1 MLTRRGMLTAGAIA
15 AGVLGMPELL
25 GRNASVSATPQPK
38 AGVNPVVPFS
48 RAMPVAPVLEP
59 VSRAGGVDEY
69 RLSIQNTT
77 AQILP
82 GTTTPLLGFNGQF
95 AGPTIRAT
103 TGRPVKLTVTNGISE
118 GANVHLHGGHT
129 PAESDGYPMDII
141 EPGQS
146 RVYNYPNQ
154 QRGATLWYHDHNMD
168 SEADHVYRGLAGA
181 YIIEDPSEACLR
193 LPGGAYDVPIVL
205 RDIEFDSSGN
215 LVVFDDVSKRT
226 TTLANGVSQPY
237 FEVAARKY
245 RFRLVNAAN
254 DRTFQFTLPNGAIT
268 QIGTDGGLL
277 PAPVQ
282 VPVLE
287 LSSGERA
294 DIVVD
299 FSSYPLGTQLTLTD
313 PVAGGVI
320 RFDVT
325 RRALFD
331 FSRVPDRLRP
341 LPVLPAPTNTRE
353 VDLSFDLSQLPTT
366 GQVLGEVNGKQF
378 DPDRVDFTIK
388 KGTTEVWTV
397 TSTDPPGVRHTFHL
411 HLTQFQV
418 LERNGKA
425 PLRSDRGLKDTI
437 YLTAGETVKIQA
449 TFGPYTG
456 KYPFHCHFLEHALDG
471 MMAQMNIVD

>member
-1 MLTRRGMLTAGAIA
+1 MLTRRGLLTAGAIA
-15 AGVLGMPELL
+15 TGVLGMPALL
-25 GRNASVSATPQPK
+25 GRGNNAAATPKPR
-38 AGVNPVVPFS
+38 AAVNPVVPFS
-48 RAMPVAPVLEP
+48 RPMPVAPVLQP
-59 VSRAGGVDEY
+59 VSRDGGVDQYEM
-69 RLSIQNTT
+69 SIENTT
-77 AQILP
+77 AEILP
-82 GTTTPLLGFNGQF
+82 GTQTPLLGFDGHF
-95 AGPTIRAT
+95 AGPTIRAVA
-103 TGRPVKLTVTNGISE
+103 GRPVRLTVTNKIDA

-129 PAESDGYPMDII
+129 PADSDGYPMDFID
-141 EPGQS
+141 PGKS
-146 RVYNYPNQ
+146 RVYNYPNL

-181 YIIEDPSEACLR
+181 YVLEDPAEAYLR
-193 LPGGAYDVPIVL
+193 LPGGAYDVPILL

-215 LVVFDDVSKRT
+215 LVVFDDVTKRT

-245 RFRLVNAAN
+245 RFRLINTAN
-254 DRTFQFTLPNGAIT
+254 DRTFRFTLPNATIT

-277 PAPVQ
+277 PAPVEVSQ
-282 VPVLE
+282 LE

-331 FSRVPDRLRP
+331 FSRVPQRLRELPP
-341 LPVLPAPTNTRE
+341 LPTPTNARE
-353 VDLSFDLSQLPTT
+353 VDLSFDFSQVPT
-366 GQVLGEVNGKQF
+366 GGPVLGEVNGKPF
-378 DPDRVDFTIK
+378 DPNRIDFTIK

-397 TSTDPPGVRHTFHL
+397 TSTDPPGVRHTFHM
-411 HLTQFQV
+411 HLCQFRV

-425 PLRSDRGLKDTI
+425 PLQSDQGLKDTI
-437 YLTAGETVKIQA
+437 FLTSGETVKVQA
-449 TFGPYTG
+449 TFEPYTG
-456 KYPFHCHFLEHALDG
+456 KYPYHCHFLEHAMDG